1 MEELQQNLTRYRIRV
16 EFSVTSF
23 QELQEEDEDFNEL
36 DEDAGLTDEIAEQ
49 SKKTINQP
57 GTKGGNFAQAPED
70 SIAPADQEGE
80 DSSYPLELRLLINIS
95 KPGNKAIEVT
105 ALVKDGSIATESV
118 NYLVDSKLMK
128 SKSSEDILKA
138 ESLYA
143 GPPFANLDPDLQVM
157 FEQYLEERGIDP
169 NLAAF
174 CSEYVDLK
182 EQREYVGW
190 LKNMKDFIDT

>member
-1 MEELQQNLTRYRIRV
+1 MEALQQELTRYRIRV

-23 QELQEEDEDFNEL
+23 QELQEEDEEFNEL
-36 DEDAGLTDEIAEQ
+36 GDDPALADEMAEQ
-49 SKKTINQP
+49 SKKTINQS
-57 GTKGGNFAQAPED
+57 GGKNANFAQAPED
-70 SIAPADQEGE
+70 SIAPSDGEGE
-80 DSSYPLELRLLINIS
+80 DASYPLELRLLINIT
-95 KPGNKAIEVT
+95 KPGNKGIEVT

-118 NYLVDSKLMK
+118 NYLADSNLMR
-128 SKSSEDILKA
+128 SKSPEDILKA

-182 EQREYVGW
+182 EQKEYVGW
-190 LKNMKDFIDT
+190 LKNMKEFIDA